1 MCDLFEGRVVL
12 AESKFVA
19 LHGLRVL
26 EVDIAH
32 YKHHLGILDQ
42 AISDCKQCEDEVNVL
57 EELYAQY
64 RAYNS
69 QDKCVEDCCLVFKLV
84 RIAVVHG
91 LLCNNLYLP
100 KKYI

>member
-1 MCDLFEGRVVL
+1 MCCQILDGLSENIDIFVKVRQDEDMCDLFEGRVVL

-42 AISDCKQCEDEVNVL
+42 AISDCK
-57 EELYAQY
+57 
-64 RAYNS
+64 
-69 QDKCVEDCCLVFKLV
+69 
-84 RIAVVHG
+84 
-91 LLCNNLYLP
+91 
-100 KKYI
+100 